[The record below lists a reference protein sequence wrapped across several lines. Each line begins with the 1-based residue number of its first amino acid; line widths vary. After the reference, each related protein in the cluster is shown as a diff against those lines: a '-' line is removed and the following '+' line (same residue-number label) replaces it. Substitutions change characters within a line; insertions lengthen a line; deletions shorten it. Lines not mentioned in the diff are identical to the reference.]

1 MNFNSELFAG
11 IMGFCVFVVGPL
23 CVSIELHRLNKK
35 LKVRD
40 DYDVRISMLENNVDN
55 LINEIV
61 LKKES

>member
-1 MNFNSELFAG
+1 MEFNYELFAS
-11 IMGFCVFVVGPL
+11 IVVFCLFLVGPL

-40 DYDVRISMLENNVDN
+40 GYDVRISMLENNVDN

-61 LKKES
+61 LKKED